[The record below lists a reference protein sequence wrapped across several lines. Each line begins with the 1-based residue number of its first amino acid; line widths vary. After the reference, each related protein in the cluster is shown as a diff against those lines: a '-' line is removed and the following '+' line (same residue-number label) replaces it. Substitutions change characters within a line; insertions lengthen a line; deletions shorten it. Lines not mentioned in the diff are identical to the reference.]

1 MGENNLWLLNNE
13 EMEDCSKKNKF
24 KENLSKSFVINLTS
38 FDSQEARDLSE
49 IILPIATNYE
59 IDGSFVNCFGIWQN
73 FKSSVPLLE
82 KSKKG
87 WKEIKVLIQK
97 KDCKETKFKVFLP
110 GKIKQERKD
119 NIFYF
124 NLINNIYNSDN
135 IVRRATSL
143 QKTSDAKNKD
153 FLFISEEYAKKN
165 HLESYDK
172 VKLFSNNKEY
182 QL

>member
-1 MGENNLWLLNNE
+1 MGSKGFIRYYITYSYQLRNRWIFCKLFWHLAKLQVK
-13 EMEDCSKKNKF
+13 CSITRK
-24 KENLSKSFVINLTS
+24 I
-38 FDSQEARDLSE
+38 
-49 IILPIATNYE
+49 
-59 IDGSFVNCFGIWQN
+59 
-73 FKSSVPLLE
+73 
-82 KSKKG
+82 KKG
-87 WKEIKVLIQK
+87 WKVIKTLANYLEINGFRYPKIEDVQKEIDVLIQK

-153 FLFISEEYAKKN
+153 FLFISEEYAKK
-165 HLESYDK
+165 
-172 VKLFSNNKEY
+172 
-182 QL
+182 